1 MQPKTLFDIEIVV
14 SWEIILALFLK
25 KPKKLLP
32 SCTFQV
38 CSVYLRNIL
47 ATEVRER
54 IYDIDISDFGRKF
67 KNLDIKGFKSD
78 GDIKTGPQLS
88 VDSANNFSGRG
99 LHETRIEPSI
109 PARVIDCKTAVFLRT
124 RTTVN
129 IRMKGLERV

>member
-1 MQPKTLFDIEIVV
+1 M
-14 SWEIILALFLK
+14 
-25 KPKKLLP
+25 
-32 SCTFQV
+32 
-38 CSVYLRNIL
+38 

-54 IYDIDISDFGRKF
+54 IYDVDISDFGRKF

-99 LHETRIEPSI
+99 LHKTRIEPFI